1 MVTKTDRINGYL
13 IAIIISLLSLTTGGI
28 GWLIIQNHARL
39 NAHDDRIKK
48 VESDVNDLKSISR
61 NLVEAY
67 NGKTD
72 RDKAQDSAIEKQRD
86 EILELWKCARRS
98 GSSKS
103 ITIKE

>member
-28 GWLIIQNHARL
+28 GWLIVQNNTRL

-48 VESDVNDLKSISR
+48 VESDVNDLKNISR

-72 RDKAQDSAIEKQRD
+72 RDKAQDGAIEKQRD

-98 GSSKS
+98 GSSQS